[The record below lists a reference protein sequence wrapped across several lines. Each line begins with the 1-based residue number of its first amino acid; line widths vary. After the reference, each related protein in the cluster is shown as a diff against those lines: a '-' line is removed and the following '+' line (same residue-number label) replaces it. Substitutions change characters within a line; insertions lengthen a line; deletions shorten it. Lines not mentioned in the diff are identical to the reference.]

1 MKKNIKVF
9 LVCMIAVLMLTALTA
24 CNPDP
29 TPTNPTDCVHQ
40 GGEATCLEPAVCA
53 LCGQFYGEAKGHSYG
68 EWSVKTAATCDAAG
82 EETRTCSCGAVE
94 TRAIAA
100 TGHSYGEW
108 TVKTAATCEA
118 AGEETRTCSC
128 GAVETRAIAA
138 TGHSYGEWTVKTAAT
153 CEAAGEETRTCSC
166 GEVEQRQI
174 AALGHDYEAT
184 YAWSEDY
191 QSCTASA
198 TCKRDEAHTASE
210 TAKIGA
216 VKLNVTA
223 EQVTYVYTA
232 VFENA
237 DLEAQTKSVEATV
250 AAENGLVTVT
260 APAISGLVPSH
271 DYVKFSFRGGETS
284 HSFTVYYSEIDVWDG
299 KTVSTSLSG
308 KGTEAEPY
316 LIQSAADFAYFAGQL
331 NAAAVGQTENFKGQ
345 YYKMT
350 RSIDLGGNLLI
361 AGNHSGWNKYQG
373 FGGIFDGNNCTIR
386 GINVAPTTG
395 TSSALF
401 GCITK
406 SGALKNLNVY
416 GNAKGAATV
425 GGVVAYQL
433 GKVDNVTSYVTVNAT
448 AGTIGGVVA
457 NQEGSAGALSNCVNY
472 GDVTSTSY
480 IVGGVVGSGGATITD
495 CVNWGNVKAGNEAV
509 GGVIGTTKDKG
520 TISGC
525 VNYGSVKTTAAD
537 KGQVGGIVGKC
548 VKPVSGCYNYGTVTG
563 ANTTGGIAGS
573 ATKPITDCAN
583 YGAVIGIKCSSF
595 GIGQIA
601 GSDEAVVTD
610 CAENGTVTIP
620 AHTMTHYEAKAA
632 TCYGDGNVEYW
643 HCSSCDQNLDADG
656 KVIAEDVVIPATEH
670 SYGEQTVTVAPTCET
685 NGWAACEC
693 SCGVVQMVVIP
704 AWGHNY
710 GEATY
715 TWAEDGSACTAS
727 VTCPNG
733 TPHIIEENA
742 AIVISMEVSADKVIC
757 TYQAVFE
764 NDYFETQ
771 AGKTEELT
779 AAVANGIMTVT
790 APAIPGLVPSHDYV
804 KFGFHDAEATYTFTI
819 YYSELSAVWDG
830 TTASTGLAGSG
841 TEGDPYLIQ
850 SGEDLKY
857 IADIINALDAKGS
870 SDLIR
875 GKYFKLT
882 KSIDLGGNELIIGAY
897 SAWGDRRMFNGYLDG
912 NNCTIRGIKNT
923 LSLFGCV
930 EEGWIKDLSLYGEIN
945 SKGTSIGTLVGY
957 LNKAELH
964 NITNYATVNGAGNL
978 AGIAG
983 NMQQGSGKT
992 STKLVNYGNVT
1003 GTNCVGGVAGLLG
1016 YGLSDSV
1023 NWGTI
1028 TGPQKVGGVAASTN
1042 WAATVNNCINY
1053 GEVNGN
1059 WAIGGIVGYDKEV
1072 AISISECINYGNVNG
1087 KTTGNGGILGL
1098 SEPTAGT
1105 VAISDCINNGD
1116 VTASWGGGGI
1126 AGDTKGTVSGCTN
1139 NGNVSGEGQL
1149 GGIVGKAAGKVTGC
1163 TNNGAI
1169 TASVNI
1175 VGGICG
1181 EATAEIIDCVNAGKV
1196 TLTNCGETMI
1206 DGITPSNVT
1215 KTNCKAEGT
1224 VNIAPHTEETLEAVA
1239 PDCTNTGLTEGKHCS
1254 VCKKVFIAQEII
1266 PAKGHTEVVDEAV
1279 APDCTNTG
1287 LTEGKHCSVC
1297 GEVLV
1302 AQEEIPANGHT
1313 ESEPVREKEVAATC
1327 TKEGSYDSVVYCSVC
1342 KTELSREAKTIEKLP
1357 HKDENGD
1364 SRCDDCDVSICT
1376 EHTVE
1381 IDEAVE
1387 ATCTETG
1394 LTEGSHCSV
1403 CGDVLVAQNVMDA
1416 LGHDYKNTYVW
1427 SDDNST
1433 CTASEICQND
1443 ASHVQNAET
1452 ATVTTVDLSVSATKV
1467 TYTYHVAFA
1476 NSIYTAQTKAI
1487 EGTVALENKIATVNA
1502 PAIANRVASHDYVKF
1517 GFHDTEA
1524 TYTFTIYYSEIDVW
1538 DGTSVSTSLSGSG
1551 TAEDPYLIQSG
1562 ADLAYL
1568 KSVIDATAGGSGA
1581 NYKVKNFAGQ
1591 YFKMTKSIDLNG
1603 ADFMIGYHKGWNEY
1617 EAFCGHLDGNNCT
1630 IRGLNVNPANSGSSA
1645 LFACVSNGGSIKN
1658 LSLYGKVTGASTV
1671 GTLVGYLVHKNSTVE
1686 NVTNFATINATGGT
1700 IGGIVANQ
1708 ENSDASTLLKN
1719 CVNYG
1724 NVTSTSYIVGGV
1736 VGSGGAT
1743 VTGCVN
1749 WGNVVAGNE
1758 TVGGIAGTTKNKGT
1772 IENCVN
1778 YGSVK
1783 TTATDKG
1790 IIGGIVGKCLKPISD
1805 CVNYGT
1811 VSGANTTGGIAG
1823 SCNSAITNCYNYG
1836 EVNGTSWLIGG
1847 IAGSADAEVTNCT
1860 NRGNITSTGDC
1871 VGGIVG
1877 SSKGL
1882 ISYCQNYGTIKGTG
1896 RSGGI
1901 AYYSNATIDNC
1912 INHGDIIGGWDLGGI
1927 LAWVGDGM
1935 SATITNCTN
1944 NGNIT
1949 GTWNNGGIFGLAH
1962 DNAGTVTI
1970 TGCTNNG
1977 HIVSTTGGQITI
1989 AVKAVITDC
1998 VENGSWTKAE

>member
-29 TPTNPTDCVHQ
+29 TPTNPTECAHQ

-53 LCGQFYGEAKGHSYG
+53 LCGEFYGEAKGHSYG
-68 EWSVKTAATCDAAG
+68 EWTVKTAATCEAAGEEVRTCSCGAAETRELAATGHSFGQWSVKTAATCEAAG
-82 EETRTCSCGAVE
+82 EEVRTCSCGAAE
-94 TRAIAA
+94 TRELPA

-184 YAWSEDY
+184 YVWSEDY
-191 QSCTASA
+191 QTCTASA

-316 LIQSAADFAYFAGQL
+316 LIQSGADLAYLKSLVDAAGSYKDRPCAGQY
-331 NAAAVGQTENFKGQ
+331 FKLT
-345 YYKMT
+345 K
-350 RSIDLGGNLLI
+350 SIDLGGANFMI
-361 AGNHSGWNKYQG
+361 GSHIGWNDNKG
-373 FGGIFDGNNCTIR
+373 FAGIFDGNNCSIR
-386 GINVAPTTG
+386 GLNIQTTG
-395 TSSALF
+395 KNNAALF
-401 GCITK
+401 GCVQE
-406 SGALKNLNVY
+406 GAVVKNLSVY
-416 GNAKGAATV
+416 GSVKSEKSAGAVVMYLKGTLENVTNYASVTGVNTV
-425 GGVVAYQL
+425 GGVVANAEA
-433 GKVDNVTSYVTVNAT
+433 KKTV
-448 AGTIGGVVA
+448 
-457 NQEGSAGALSNCVNY
+457 
-472 GDVTSTSY
+472 ST
-480 IVGGVVGSGGATITD
+480 GL
-495 CVNWGNVKAGNEAV
+495 
-509 GGVIGTTKDKG
+509 
-520 TISGC
+520 
-525 VNYGSVKTTAAD
+525 VNYGSVTST
-537 KGQVGGIVGKC
+537 
-548 VKPVSGCYNYGTVTG
+548 SWN
-563 ANTTGGIAGS
+563 TGGIAGS
-573 ATKPITDCAN
+573 LSFSISDATNWGTVTSAGDKNTGGIGGACHKDRPGTLTNCAN
-583 YGAVIGIKCSSF
+583 YGIINNNGKPAGH
-595 GIGQIA
+595 IA
-601 GSDEAVVTD
+601 GVKNGHNYVNCDESHDLIKVEAKETS
-610 CAENGTVTIP
+610 CAGDGNIEYHLCPVCQGKFDAEGNVLTVDVTIP
-620 AHTMTHYEAKAA
+620 ALSHIF
-632 TCYGDGNVEYW
+632 GNWETI
-643 HCSSCDQNLDADG
+643 LM
-656 KVIAEDVVIPATEH
+656 
-670 SYGEQTVTVAPTCET
+670 PTCET
-685 NGWAACEC
+685 TGVAKRECEC
-693 SCGVVQMVVIP
+693 GKYEVRGVP

-710 GEATY
+710 GKATY

-733 TPHIIEENA
+733 TPHTIEETA
-742 AIVISMEVSADKVIC
+742 TIVASLQVSADKVIC

-779 AAVANGIMTVT
+779 ATVANGIMTVT

-857 IADIINALDAKGS
+857 IADIINALAAKGS
-870 SDLIR
+870 SDLIK

-1181 EATAEIIDCVNAGKV
+1181 EATAEIADCVNAGKV

-1254 VCKKVFIAQEII
+1254 ACGKVFIAQEEI
-1266 PAKGHTEVVDEAV
+1266 PANGHTEVVDEAV

-1297 GEVLV
+1297 EEVLV
-1302 AQEEIPANGHT
+1302 AQTVIEALGHT
-1313 ESEPVREKEVAATC
+1313 EGEPVREKEVAATC
-1327 TKEGSYDSVVYCSVC
+1327 TQEGSYDSVVYCTVC
-1342 KTELSREAKTIEKLP
+1342 KIELSREAKTIEKLP
-1357 HKDENGD
+1357 HKDEDGD
-1364 SRCDDCDVSICT
+1364 GRCDACNASICT
-1376 EHTVE
+1376 EHTEV
-1381 IDEAVE
+1381 IDKAVE
-1387 ATCTETG
+1387 PTCTETG

-1403 CGDVLVAQNVMDA
+1403 CGDVIKAQTIVEA
-1416 LGHDYKNTYVW
+1416 LGHDY
-1427 SDDNST
+1427 
-1433 CTASEICQND
+1433 Q
-1443 ASHVQNAET
+1443 
-1452 ATVTTVDLSVSATKV
+1452 SVVEGTKK
-1467 TYTYHVAFA
+1467 TYTCARNCGSSYVKYVVTV
-1476 NSIYTAQTKAI
+1476 NYLNLD
-1487 EGTVALENKIATVNA
+1487 GTVAADADTYEYDDATLYTVNA
-1502 PAIANRVASHDYVKF
+1502 KAVTGYVASHDYVK
-1517 GFHDTEA
+1517 GYIQGAGGTVN
-1524 TYTFTIYYSEIDVW
+1524 IYYSEVDVW
-1538 DGTSVSTSLSGSG
+1538 DGKTVSTSLSGSG
-1551 TAEDPYLIQSG
+1551 TAADPYLIQSA
-1562 ADLAYL
+1562 ADFAY
-1568 KSVIDATAGGSGA
+1568 
-1581 NYKVKNFAGQ
+1581 FAGKLNAATVGTAQNFQGQ
-1591 YFKMTKSIDLNG
+1591 YIRMTKSIDLNG
-1603 ADFMIGYHKGWNEY
+1603 NLLIAGNHSGWNKY
-1617 EAFCGHLDGNNCT
+1617 QGFGGTFDGNNCT
-1630 IRGLNVNPANSGSSA
+1630 IRGINVAPTTGTSSA
-1645 LFACVSNGGSIKN
+1645 LFGCITKAGTLKN
-1658 LSLYGKVTGASTV
+1658 LVVYGNAKGAGTVGGVVAYQLGKVD
-1671 GTLVGYLVHKNSTVE
+1671 
-1686 NVTNFATINATGGT
+1686 NVTSYVTVNATAGT
-1700 IGGIVANQ
+1700 IGGVVANQ
-1708 ENSDASTLLKN
+1708 EGSAGALTN

-1790 IIGGIVGKCLKPISD
+1790 IIGGIVGKCLKPITN

-1811 VSGANTTGGIAG
+1811 VNGANTTGGIAG

-1877 SSKGL
+1877 SAKAKVSG
-1882 ISYCQNYGTIKGTG
+1882 CNNYGTIKGTG

-1901 AYYSNATIDNC
+1901 AYYSSSTIDNC
-1912 INHGDIIGGWDLGGI
+1912 VNYGDVIGGWDLGGI

-1977 HIVSTTGGQITI
+1977 HIKSTTGGQITI
-1989 AVKAVITDC
+1989 AVKAVIIDC
-1998 VENGSWTKAE
+1998 TENGSWTKAE